1 MKSWSDSGATSETSA
16 ETAGCGCSRGR
27 PPGESLPHQN
37 VGRASLRT
45 SQTHTQIA
53 NTTSLSPKSWLKTPS
68 ASFCSLSATI
78 SDGTTGARRNQPRFH
93 LAGPKKSPKKKV
105 KARPALPL
113 HAPRSTPVRAP
124 LRSPHTEPQ
133 KQPAW
138 QGKRS
143 RWCWH
148 LTRFARRFFFS
159 PVCFKTNKRRTEN
172 RGPRPVTQPE
182 RFFSLLLLPRTWRSG
197 PSPGIWR
204 GEEDQASPSASWL
217 GFRSILSACTP
228 QDLAGKL
235 FDVCPKPL

>member
-1 MKSWSDSGATSETSA
+1 M
-16 ETAGCGCSRGR
+16 
-27 PPGESLPHQN
+27 
-37 VGRASLRT
+37 GRASLRT
-45 SQTHTQIA
+45 SHTHTHIA

-148 LTRFARRFFFS
+148 LTRFAGRFFFFS
-159 PVCFKTNKRRTEN
+159 
-172 RGPRPVTQPE
+172 
-182 RFFSLLLLPRTWRSG
+182 SLLQNEQKTHGKQRSPTRDPAREVFLPSPAATHLEIWALPRNLARGGGSGFALRLLAWLSQHPFCLHSSG
-197 PSPGIWR
+197 PGR
-204 GEEDQASPSASWL
+204 KAL
-217 GFRSILSACTP
+217 
-228 QDLAGKL
+228 
-235 FDVCPKPL
+235 